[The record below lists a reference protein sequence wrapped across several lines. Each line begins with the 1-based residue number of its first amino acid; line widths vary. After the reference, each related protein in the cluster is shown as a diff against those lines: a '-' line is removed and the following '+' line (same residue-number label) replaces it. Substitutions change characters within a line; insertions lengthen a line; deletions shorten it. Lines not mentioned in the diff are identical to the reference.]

1 MWWSDWG
8 RNHVFHIGVDVRQR
22 FLLNRSTCNER
33 WHRGRATRGLLDSIC
48 WMVYYRFW
56 FAIWEQPS
64 SFPPLPRKSKHDFGL
79 FGASPS
85 STSVDNK
92 QMQIVILKEGR
103 NRPTCLFWMQV
114 KTIKWP
120 GRKFE
125 KNANHNLDICYFSIR
140 HRKLTMPTMLDSNVS
155 INESLVSLFWTVVGS
170 FFVSGR
176 TACLADL
183 TSN

>member
-92 QMQIVILKEGR
+92 QMQ
-103 NRPTCLFWMQV
+103 N
-114 KTIKWP
+114 
-120 GRKFE
+120 
-125 KNANHNLDICYFSIR
+125 CYFERGSQPPD
-140 HRKLTMPTMLDSNVS
+140 MFVLDANKNHQMAGSQVWKKMQTTIWTYVIFPLGTEN
-155 INESLVSLFWTVVGS
+155 LPCQQCWTVTFPS
-170 FFVSGR
+170 MNHWFHFFE
-176 TACLADL
+176 LW
-183 TSN
+183 